1 MRSNARSSPCT
12 IVKRLRTA
20 LLALLIA
27 GLASAAPAT
36 PASEFQLTLRAPE
49 SPSDQRQL
57 YLNAAMQLALDKTVA
72 SHGPY
77 QLLNSPP
84 MNKQRALI
92 SARQK
97 TQPNLMILAG
107 PAEARAVGSL
117 APVRF
122 PLMLGVTGYRVCFV
136 SPQAREAVANTRT
149 LDELRQRFSLVQG
162 TGWADVAVLR
172 ANGFHV
178 TESPSYDSLFRMV
191 AKGRADLFCRS
202 VLEVQAEAQAQAAL
216 PDLVLDRTFAL
227 HYDLPHFLYTHRDNQ
242 AAIERLTEGLQ
253 RAYADGSLQALMRQH
268 LQAPLQFVELHKRR
282 LYLLRTEPPP
292 DIAFDYR
299 SYKLDLPGAPR

>member
-1 MRSNARSSPCT
+1 M
-12 IVKRLRTA
+12 A
-20 LLALLIA
+20 LLMS
-27 GLASAAPAT
+27 GLGLAAPAG
-36 PASEFQLTLRAPE
+36 EFLLTLRAPE

-57 YLNAAMQLALDKTVA
+57 YLNAAMQLALDKTVS

-107 PAEARAVGSL
+107 PAEAHAVGSL

-136 SPQAREAVANTRT
+136 SPQAQQAVAQTRT
-149 LDELRQRFSLVQG
+149 LDELRQQFSMVQG

-172 ANGFHV
+172 ANGFQV
-178 TESPSYDSLFRMV
+178 TESPSYDALFRMV

-202 VLEVQAEAQAQAAL
+202 VLEVQAEARAQAGL
-216 PDLVLDRTFAL
+216 PGLVLDRTFAL
-227 HYDLPHFLYTHRDNQ
+227 LYDLPHFLYTHRDNQ
-242 AAIERLTEGLQ
+242 VAIERLTEGLQ

-268 LQAPLQFVELHKRR
+268 LQASLQLVELHKRR
-282 LYLLRTEPPP
+282 LYLLRTEPPAG
-292 DIAFDYR
+292 IAFEYR
-299 SYKLDLPGAPR
+299 SYRLDPLAPPR